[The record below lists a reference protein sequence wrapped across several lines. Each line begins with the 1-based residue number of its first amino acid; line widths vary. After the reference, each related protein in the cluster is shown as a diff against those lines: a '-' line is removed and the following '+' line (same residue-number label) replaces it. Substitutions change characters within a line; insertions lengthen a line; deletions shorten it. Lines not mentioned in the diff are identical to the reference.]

1 MLMHFAGGR
10 GRARA
15 ALITMQNLRI
25 GGKEWERAGRHYQ
38 CEAKNALGHREQLVI
53 VSDTAQ
59 AMEWAEERNDVLLV
73 RAASRLN
80 GDYDL

>member
-1 MLMHFAGGR
+1 M
-10 GRARA
+10 
-15 ALITMQNLRI
+15 
-25 GGKEWERAGRHYQ
+25 
-38 CEAKNALGHREQLVI
+38 REVII